1 MHILLGKGMEMS
13 MRPRISK
20 TRLCADYKQ
29 AVGLLRHDLVWSED
43 FDAIRLDLANLIELH
58 ADAEY
63 HPSVIN
69 EIVRKLIATDND
81 LTI

>member
-1 MHILLGKGMEMS
+1 MEVP
-13 MRPRISK
+13 MRSRIN
-20 TRLCADYKQ
+20 RDRHYADYKQ